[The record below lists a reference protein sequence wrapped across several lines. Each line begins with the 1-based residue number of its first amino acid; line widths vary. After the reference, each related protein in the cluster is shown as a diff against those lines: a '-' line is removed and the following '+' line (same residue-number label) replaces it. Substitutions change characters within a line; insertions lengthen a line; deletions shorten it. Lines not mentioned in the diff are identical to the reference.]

1 MAQFSGSNW
10 FRASVAGYLVNIK
23 NWVLG
28 LLSAQAAATTQQIEQ
43 AKTDLR
49 SEFGSITGTFKGSFT
64 TYALMPSGTGI
75 KNGDWAVLTEDDAT
89 DTSNFH
95 ESGIYVKGAAGW
107 SFVADITGINELNAI
122 IATDPE
128 FLSGLPT
135 DKVPNVA
142 QLTAK
147 FELKADINGNQN
159 NFFNVKAADEGS
171 TWAVNAAQ
179 FALVTVQEADDDW
192 ASVIA
197 PPAP

>member
-1 MAQFSGSNW
+1 MAEFSGSTW
-10 FRASVAGYLVNIK
+10 FRANIK
-23 NWVLG
+23 KYLFNIRSWVLG
-28 LLSAQAAATTQQIEQ
+28 LINAQAATTTQQIEQ

-95 ESGIYVKGAAGW
+95 ESGIYVKGVAGW

-128 FLSGLPT
+128 FASGLPA

-142 QLTAK
+142 QITQRL
-147 FELKADINGNQN
+147 ELKADINGNQN
-159 NFFNVKAADEGS
+159 NFFNVKAADES
-171 TWAVNAAQ
+171 SFSAVNAAQ
-179 FALVTVQEADDDW
+179 FPLVTVQEADDDW
-192 ASVIA
+192 ASVVQ
-197 PPAP
+197 PLL